1 MKKDLKKYDIDCQ
14 NEKFKKVFEKRYKK
28 NGEEYLKQV
37 DKIDIK
43 EDLKEKLLEIN
54 RIKEIFNNQE
64 RLKIN
69 DLIEDYSD
77 ENGINELKSYENYNE
92 MDTYEFLN
100 KTAEI
105 QSLYNNM
112 PEEIRKKYKN
122 LAKFTKEYIPEFLEK
137 TKKRFNEKKHEKE
150 IMLKSEKINN
160 TKAEIENQIAE
171 LQNKL
176 KENTINE

>member
-1 MKKDLKKYDIDCQ
+1 MIKDLKKYDIDCQ
-14 NEKFKKVFEKRYKK
+14 KEKFRKVYEKRYKK
-28 NGEEYLKQV
+28 NGEEYLKEV
-37 DKIDIK
+37 DKINIK
-43 EDLKEKLLEIN
+43 EDLKEKNLEIS

-64 RLKIN
+64 RVKIN
-69 DLIEDYSD
+69 DLIEDYAD
-77 ENGINELKSYENYNE
+77 EEGINELKTYENYNE

-122 LAKFTKEYIPEFLEK
+122 LANFTKEYIPEFLKNTE
-137 TKKRFNEKKHEKE
+137 KRFNEKITEKE
-150 IMLKSEKINN
+150 KQEKQN
-160 TKAEIENQIAE
+160 TIDITKENIEQQIAE

-176 KENTINE
+176 KETTNNE